1 MKIYTVINSDLED
14 IYGLYS
20 FKTRNDAQEFI
31 LACAQEDALN
41 TFNSLCLCA
50 PVPTG
55 KYVIENWKSY
65 ALLCHKSLEAHS
77 LHEGALGISKIY
89 ENEFLEED

>member
-1 MKIYTVINSDLED
+1 MKIYTVIDSDIED

-20 FKTRNDAQEFI
+20 FKTQEDAQEFI

-65 ALLCHKSLEAHS
+65 ALLYHKSLEAQS
-77 LHEGALGISKIY
+77 LHEGALGWSKIY
-89 ENEFLEED
+89 EGKFLEN

>member
-1 MKIYTVINSDLED
+1 MKIYTVINSNYLD

-20 FKTRNDAQEFI
+20 FKTREDAQEFI
-31 LACAQEDALN
+31 LAGAQEEALN

-77 LHEGALGISKIY
+77 LHEGALGFSKIY
-89 ENEFLEED
+89 ENEFLED

>member
-1 MKIYTVINSDLED
+1 MKIYTVIDSDIED

-31 LACAQEDALN
+31 LACAQEEALN

-65 ALLCHKSLEAHS
+65 ALLYHKSLEAHS
-77 LHEGALGISKIY
+77 LHEGALGWSKIY
-89 ENEFLEED
+89 EGELLED

>member
-1 MKIYTVINSDLED
+1 MKIYTVIDSDIED

-41 TFNSLCLCA
+41 IFNSLCLCA

-65 ALLCHKSLEAHS
+65 ALLCHKSLEAQS
-77 LHEGALGISKIY
+77 LHEGALGWSKIY
-89 ENEFLEED
+89 ENEFLED

>member
-1 MKIYTVINSDLED
+1 MKIYTVINSDIED
-14 IYGLYS
+14 IYELYS

-77 LHEGALGISKIY
+77 LHEGALGFSKIY
-89 ENEFLEED
+89 EGEFLED

>member
-1 MKIYTVINSDLED
+1 MKIYTVIDSDIED

-20 FKTRNDAQEFI
+20 FKMRNDAQEFI

-65 ALLCHKSLEAHS
+65 ALLYHKSLEAHS
-77 LHEGALGISKIY
+77 LHEGALGWSKIY
-89 ENEFLEED
+89 EGELLED

>member
-1 MKIYTVINSDLED
+1 MKIYTVIDSDIED

-20 FKTRNDAQEFI
+20 FKTCNDAQEFI

-65 ALLCHKSLEAHS
+65 ALLCHKSLEAQS
-77 LHEGALGISKIY
+77 LHDGALGWSKIY
-89 ENEFLEED
+89 ENEFLED